1 MNGLKR
7 SGVRLPSERR
17 QVLQTIR
24 EEEEMCMDITNQEVQ
39 PLMWSFYHAK
49 TPWWAACWHACSSC
63 LDADCFLSFE
73 Y

>member
-1 MNGLKR
+1 MMNGLKR
-7 SGVRLPSERR
+7 SGVRLPSKRR

-24 EEEEMCMDITNQEVQ
+24 EDEEMCMDSQEAQ

-49 TPWWAACWHACSSC
+49 TPWWMACWDACSGC